1 MLSVPFCSRAV
12 PWDFLPPIAAKGPV
26 SLPGLPAD
34 WATYWATSVT
44 AAPVTRS
51 AGMRVSALWVCG
63 SSCALRGGYLIW
75 CSTMPANVLWP
86 KPSRRA
92 RSNAASRLGPVTP
105 VVPAR
110 ASVWQL
116 PHLETNRVLPFVT
129 SAVVPVSEQ
138 ALISAGATTQAAR
151 ATERVRIGGASYLP
165 PGPDRAAG
173 RTEVSRLAG
182 RPSRLGQA
190 VQVPAGGRDHGARHA
205 VPRVALARGR
215 DHRRPGAGAQA
226 RVGAQPAGERGG
238 KLRDGVRAEVERQP
252 RPRGRR
258 DRPGQRPRHLA
269 QARVVGHD
277 RQRGA
282 GGGLGRDHAER
293 LRERARD

>member
-116 PHLETNRVLPFVT
+116 PHLETNRVLPFET
-129 SAVVPVSEQ
+129 SAVVPVSWQ
-138 ALISAGATTQAAR
+138 PLISAGATTQAAR
-151 ATERVRIGGASYLP
+151 ATERMRIGGASYLP
-165 PGPDRAAG
+165 PGLDHAAG
-173 RTEVSRLAG
+173 ARLV
-182 RPSRLGQA
+182 
-190 VQVPAGGRDHGARHA
+190 VQWTL
-205 VPRVALARGR
+205 RVAMGTLSADSARRQAIGR
-215 DHRRPGAGAQA
+215 ATRIAPAKRSRP
-226 RVGAQPAGERGG
+226 PS
-238 KLRDGVRAEVERQP
+238 
-252 RPRGRR
+252 GRR
-258 DRPGQRPRHLA
+258 SRHGK
-269 QARVVGHD
+269 V
-277 RQRGA
+277 
-282 GGGLGRDHAER
+282 AE
-293 LRERARD
+293 L